1 MSEILKK
8 WLNEEIHLSKEIKE
22 ISEDFKNGHLFA
34 ELLFKLKQIH
44 NLSQFKDSNNKKDII
59 NNFCLLNKTF
69 LDMGIFLNEKD
80 RNEIMNGGVYTSKIY
95 LLKIRQV
102 LSKKYINLEQLKYK
116 YSNDLQKLYN
126 KMYFNSQ
133 NDRYLYNLKIRL
145 ENEKNNN
152 ALNSNNSTK
161 TEGNEISINKKYSIG
176 GILYNQLKKKYSH
189 LNLSDFELEII
200 LLDMKDEEIKL
211 NDLKEKIQKLEKKR
225 EKQCLN
231 QEKKEI
237 KNWNSSI
244 IEIKKYKNKLIKE
257 SWDPVIKFQKG
268 CSNYFKKNALMN
280 EKITKSFE
288 NDLNFFV
295 SEKNNEEEYEE
306 NDEIDLKKNM
316 EVKNEIY
323 MRQIKEKLEEKIKSK
338 KDREK
343 RERKRLKE
351 EREMFER
358 INTEKNMSSMIK
370 NMENILNKGKIIS
383 VKGDELIAKTE
394 KLMREVSPIERKR
407 IKKMD
412 ELINREINKEN
423 RLDEKKNIIS
433 NEHFP
438 SVQMNITNFIKQQ
451 NKEKEI
457 ENKVGK
463 NDIDEKEKE
472 VEETKGEGEGEEG
485 DNNIKEDINKEN
497 KESINAEKSS
507 YSKLTENDYGLNLI
521 NDSLKMH
528 NNINDRI
535 KLFKTRLM
543 NTDNSDKYLP
553 SIPSLPDIY
562 GPEEDN
568 NSKKQKSESHIIT
581 KSTSKN
587 NINIFDKESFYE
599 EMNKLNYE
607 NFLKESNERKIKKEK
622 KNKIIKP
629 IIDKIIEINEYIY
642 IYQENKGIQLI
653 DNTKWD
659 ELMDKFINWED
670 INDKEEEEIITE
682 EEESEY
688 LYDYGDKLTENDNL
702 ILFDYIN
709 YLNIFN
715 DLIIPTSLRGK
726 KYHYYELYE
735 DVYNSLNNDVDIKEY
750 EPNEDEIENLI
761 LPKSPNFVNY
771 KFYDIIENVFKN
783 KYNPIQ
789 NNNLIAININD
800 NNSKKGKYFYLPIK
814 ISIIGYPLSGKKIQS
829 HLINNKYTNIK
840 IFDPQEIFESKLE
853 EYKELKEPVEKKTKN
868 KNMKPNQLD
877 QLNKEREEKLEQFK
891 PIQNII
897 QPYLD
902 FYEKSNEKNLNEV
915 EFNNKEDILTDVYIN
930 LLIYELDKIY
940 PDDKESKN
948 KLLDDMNEKY
958 KQYIST
964 KEQIKEI
971 KKNEEENKK
980 DNEDKGGKNKKTA
993 QNFSK
998 DLENLNK
1005 QLESII
1011 PSLYVGFIF
1020 INFPKN
1026 VEQAKKLENRITGY
1040 ISEFEKP
1047 KDIIDEK
1054 LFNYDN
1060 ILDVN
1065 IKQKK
1070 SGSSQISMFDLFI
1083 NLNITS
1089 EEVDHRYK
1097 VSKYDPTT
1105 KRIYNMEENP
1115 PSDKKII
1122 EKLLPGVPNCDIQK
1136 LNEEKELYEK
1146 NFHNL
1151 TNFYKIMSNGMKKIY
1166 NNVEQMNK
1174 IYAQKINTNIETLM
1188 EEIIFENYYKNI
1200 EIVINDINKSNNN
1213 TNNEKEEEIKD
1224 EEEKN
1229 DIINKNEDDINNNS
1243 NNQDNQNNSIKKE
1256 ESNKDINKNEK
1267 KVNNINIKEMQINT
1281 NTYNFSEDI
1290 LNQFEK
1296 YGTSYKSSLVNFLH
1310 FISRQKEHIISNLT
1324 QIQNNFVLYLNRKTD
1339 KTSIAQIY
1347 IDKYNSIF
1355 INHHNLFNNP
1365 KVYNELLSDIE
1376 DVGKSVWLKIQNKK
1390 NEDVNYLK
1398 NIKDTS
1404 KLDSELQK
1412 FWEFILYIIEAE
1424 VKKYLITCEII
1435 IKYYL
1440 NQTGLLINILGI
1452 FENNSKINESNEYL
1466 FKINHLKYLFKGIDN
1481 IPEQLHIINQNNN
1494 ICNEEDGIK
1503 IENNKKEKEKENE
1516 VIMEDEN
1523 EIENNNKNKIDNEEE
1538 RKKDELNE
1546 SKTEKNMNSK
1556 KINEK
1561 EKTIDEKLEI
1571 LFMNSLKI
1579 IIRQDLLM
1587 KQYKE
1592 KLKSFTPNNEKEIKS
1607 HHKNSIN
1614 KLLNSSISSR
1624 SSHRKSKLNKISKN
1638 GFILYEEEFTNQI
1651 KIEKQKFKYRLM
1663 FLRYFIIK
1671 YYNTLIECFN
1681 STYNAMDDWII
1692 MSVRSQNNSLNEFVS
1707 YLKKLLSKSN
1717 KKASLEDFE
1726 FDNFDIYKRFKIDIS
1741 FIFDKMNLN
1750 SIVNLK
1756 NKKNKTKNEI
1766 LLINE
1771 NDMSYLDKYIYN
1783 INDLMYIYNYLKTF
1797 GTEGCEYLVKYE
1809 IVKEI
1814 LIHQYFS
1821 KKKYGDLSNINK
1833 ISNNNSENDGN
1844 SFEINKDENNNN
1856 SFNLFKYN
1864 NFNNIKLNDENN
1876 GIPKMVLFISNINY
1890 INFLNKFSE
1899 YNNKYININD
1909 LFTSLIIAGS
1919 ELITS
1924 SKFIELIK
1932 EQLPKEKNLS
1942 KHILLSKEE
1951 FLNINYWFE
1960 NDKYLNSFFDEKEEE
1975 DITKEEKN
1983 NKNNNEDESE
1993 KTIKIKK
2000 IKNSMFEIN
2009 VEEEKIDLYKIIA
2022 LLDKLNGVKE
2032 NDKNNN
2038 KKEDD
2043 INKEEKEE
2051 TNVDKEKAQENKEEK
2066 IEKDNNNENE
2076 IENKEENN
2084 IKEEDEKENENKNE
2098 NEKEKEND
2106 KEVEMNKE
2114 EENEEEEELNENE
2127 NKSDKESNKNE
2138 ETTSNQNESDFIKN
2152 NKPNKK
2158 NKKKKDEITN
2168 NIFNSLFFN

>member
-1 MSEILKK
+1 MTEILKK
-8 WLNEEIHLSKEIKE
+8 WLNEDIHLSKEIKE
-22 ISEDFKNGHLFA
+22 ISEDFKNGYLFA
-34 ELLFKLKQIH
+34 ELLFKLKQIQ
-44 NLSQFKDSNNKKDII
+44 NLSQFKDTKNKKDII

-80 RNEIMNGGVYTSKIY
+80 RNEIMNGGIYTSKIY
-95 LLKIRQV
+95 LLKIRQII
-102 LSKKYINLEQLKYK
+102 SKKYINIEQLKYK

-176 GILYNQLKKKYSH
+176 GTLYNQLKKKYSH

-211 NDLKEKIQKLEKKR
+211 NDMKEKIKKLEKKR
-225 EKQCLN
+225 EKQRLN
-231 QEKKEI
+231 QEKNEI

-257 SWDPVIKFQKG
+257 SWDPVIKFQKK
-268 CSNYFKKNALMN
+268 CSNYFKNNGLMN

-288 NDLNFFV
+288 NDLNFFM

-306 NDEIDLKKNM
+306 NDEIDLKKSM

-323 MRQIKEKLEEKIKSK
+323 MRQIKKKLEEKIKSK

-351 EREMFER
+351 EREMYER
-358 INTEKNMSSMIK
+358 INTEKNMSTMIK

-423 RLDEKKNIIS
+423 RLDEEKNIKS
-433 NEHFP
+433 NEYFP
-438 SVQMNITNFIKQQ
+438 SIQMNITNFIKQQ

-457 ENKVGK
+457 ENKVEK
-463 NDIDEKEKE
+463 NDIDDKDKEKEKE
-472 VEETKGEGEGEEG
+472 VEEIKEEEEGEEG
-485 DNNIKEDINKEN
+485 KNDIKEDTNKEN

-568 NSKKQKSESHIIT
+568 HSKKQKSESNIIT

-607 NFLKESNERKIKKEK
+607 NFLKASNERKIKKEK
-622 KNKIIKP
+622 KNKLIKP

-653 DNTKWD
+653 DNSKWD

-771 KFYDIIENVFKN
+771 KFFDIIENVFKN

-789 NNNLIAININD
+789 NNNLITININD
-800 NNSKKGKYFYLPIK
+800 NYSKKGKYFYLPIK
-814 ISIIGYPLSGKKIQS
+814 ISIIGYPLSGKKVQS

-902 FYEKSNEKNLNEV
+902 FSEKNNEKNLNES
-915 EFNNKEDILTDVYIN
+915 EFNNKEDILTDIYIN
-930 LLIYELDKIY
+930 LLIYELDKTF
-940 PDDKESKN
+940 PDDKDSKN
-948 KLLDDMNEKY
+948 KLLDDINEKY

-964 KEQIKEI
+964 KEQINEI

-1026 VEQAKKLENRITGY
+1026 VEQAKKLENKITGY

-1089 EEVDHRYK
+1089 EEVDRRYK

-1105 KRIYNMEENP
+1105 KKIYNMEDNP

-1151 TNFYKIMSNGMKKIY
+1151 TNFYKIMSNGMKKIF

-1174 IYAQKINTNIETLM
+1174 IYAQKINSNIETLM
-1188 EEIIFENYYKNI
+1188 EDIIFENYYKNI
-1200 EIVINDINKSNNN
+1200 EIVIKNINISNKN
-1213 TNNEKEEEIKD
+1213 TSNEKEEEIKD
-1224 EEEKN
+1224 EEEKK

-1256 ESNKDINKNEK
+1256 ESNKDINKTEK
-1267 KVNNINIKEMQINT
+1267 KINNINIKEMQINT

-1290 LNQFEK
+1290 FNQFEK
-1296 YGTSYKSSLVNFLH
+1296 YGTSYKNSLINFLH

-1398 NIKDTS
+1398 NLKDTS
-1404 KLDSELQK
+1404 KLESELQK
-1412 FWEFILYIIEAE
+1412 FWEFILFVIEAE
-1424 VKKYLITCEII
+1424 VKKYLVTCEII

-1440 NQTGLLINILGI
+1440 NQTGLLINIFGI

-1481 IPEQLHIINQNNN
+1481 IPEQLNIFNQNNN
-1494 ICNEEDGIK
+1494 ICNEEEDIN

-1516 VIMEDEN
+1516 VIMENEN
-1523 EIENNNKNKIDNEEE
+1523 EIEIEDNNKNKMDNEEE
-1538 RKKDELNE
+1538 KKKDELN
-1546 SKTEKNMNSK
+1546 KTNTEKNISSK

-1571 LFMNSLKI
+1571 IFMNSLKI

-1587 KQYKE
+1587 KQYKD

-1624 SSHRKSKLNKISKN
+1624 SSNRKLNRISKN

-1671 YYNTLIECFN
+1671 YYNILIECFN

-1692 MSVRSQNNSLNEFVS
+1692 MSVRSQNNSLNEFVF

-1726 FDNFDIYKRFKIDIS
+1726 FDNFDIYKRFKVDIS

-1756 NKKNKTKNEI
+1756 NKKNKIKNEI

-1771 NDMSYLDKYIYN
+1771 NDMPYLDKYIYN

-1814 LIHQYFS
+1814 LVHQYFS
-1821 KKKYGDLSNINK
+1821 KKKYGDLSNINN
-1833 ISNNNSENDGN
+1833 SNSNVVSDSNSVEVNNSENN
-1844 SFEINKDENNNN
+1844 SINFLK
-1856 SFNLFKYN
+1856 SSKSINLIN
-1864 NFNNIKLNDENN
+1864 EENN
-1876 GIPKMVLFISNINY
+1876 GLPKIVLFLSNVNY
-1890 INFLNKFSE
+1890 INSLNKFSE
-1899 YNNKYININD
+1899 YDYKYININN
-1909 LFTSLIIAGS
+1909 LFTSLLIIGS

-1924 SKFIELIK
+1924 EKFMEFIQEQIK
-1932 EQLPKEKNLS
+1932 NNNS

-1951 FLNINYWFE
+1951 FLNLNLWFE
-1960 NDKYLNSFFDEKEEE
+1960 NDKYLTTNIDEKEEALFNKE
-1975 DITKEEKN
+1975 NSKIQKIKTCIFDINEEEGKIDLNKISNLLDKYNGKIITKIKKEKIEGLEIEEENKCDEEKKENENDIKEEK
-1983 NKNNNEDESE
+1983 KENENEIKKEEENVD
-1993 KTIKIKK
+1993 KIK
-2000 IKNSMFEIN
+2000 
-2009 VEEEKIDLYKIIA
+2009 EEEK
-2022 LLDKLNGVKE
+2022 
-2032 NDKNNN
+2032 
-2038 KKEDD
+2038 
-2043 INKEEKEE
+2043 KEEKE
-2051 TNVDKEKAQENKEEK
+2051 VKKEEGKVVEDEKENKEEK
-2066 IEKDNNNENE
+2066 
-2076 IENKEENN
+2076 
-2084 IKEEDEKENENKNE
+2084 
-2098 NEKEKEND
+2098 
-2106 KEVEMNKE
+2106 
-2114 EENEEEEELNENE
+2114 NEEEEEEENMD
-2127 NKSDKESNKNE
+2127 DKESVKNDATSSIQNDSE
-2138 ETTSNQNESDFIKN
+2138 EVIKDMI
-2152 NKPNKK
+2152 KSKRNKK
-2158 NKKKKDEITN
+2158 NKKDEIVN
-2168 NIFNSLFFN
+2168 NIFNALFIN